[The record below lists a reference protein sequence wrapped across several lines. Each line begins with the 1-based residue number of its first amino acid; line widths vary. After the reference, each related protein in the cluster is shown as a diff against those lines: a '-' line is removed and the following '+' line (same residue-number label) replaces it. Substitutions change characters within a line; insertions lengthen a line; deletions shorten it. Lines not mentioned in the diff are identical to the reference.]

1 MERQEQRMTEAHEAS
16 LNAGGEGQAET
27 TISEP
32 GLEEHG
38 SASPFQSLRAL
49 LEKVRQNQKPVAS
62 RRELGRDK
70 SKSLFVLAG
79 VSVALLLLFLG
90 LFSSPKSRSPLPGET
105 ARGAPG
111 LGRKVTPG
119 QEQNDP
125 SKAVTPILNADV
137 RGGEG
142 APGSQVTPED
152 VGGTSARFG
161 GSSRVPGANTVALEK
176 PAPGRAMNAG
186 EYALKNVDFSDPA
199 VAQAAAIP
207 GPPPLPATESVSEL
221 KKPSIVF
228 VRSAQSTT
236 PTLHGLPSEDNT
248 LARLLPA
255 GTRLV
260 ARLEAPVSSA
270 APAPVIAVVE
280 YSYEH
285 DGEIVLPAG
294 AKVFGKLSHVSP
306 SGFVGFQFDRVE
318 LPDGTVE
325 KIEATAMDLKFGP
338 IKGEVSG
345 QKRGT
350 NFLVRTMTGLGTVAA
365 YVVGGQGNAGFSSP
379 ISDNS
384 LLRERI
390 ADNIGMAGQDEIN
403 MLAANQNIVVTVP
416 GNTRFYVVL
425 EKGSSDQQT
434 GKPGF
439 RSTDINSTSLANN
452 KVPTLEELRELIQ
465 LKNELNQMYLQPSA
479 QQTPAQQ

>member
-1 MERQEQRMTEAHEAS
+1 
-16 LNAGGEGQAET
+16 
-27 TISEP
+27 
-32 GLEEHG
+32 
-38 SASPFQSLRAL
+38 
-49 LEKVRQNQKPVAS
+49 
-62 RRELGRDK
+62 
-70 SKSLFVLAG
+70 
-79 VSVALLLLFLG
+79 VSVALLLVFFG
-90 LFSSPKSRSPLPGET
+90 VFSSPKNRSPLPGET
-105 ARGAPG
+105 ARGAPS
-111 LGRKVTPG
+111 LGRKLTPG

-125 SKAVTPILNADV
+125 SKAVTPILNADL
-137 RGGEG
+137 RSGDQ

-152 VGGTSARFG
+152 VGGTSARFAE
-161 GSSRVPGANTVALEK
+161 SPKATGANTLAPEK
-176 PAPGRAMNAG
+176 PAPGKVRNAR
-186 EYALKNVDFSDPA
+186 ENALKNVDFSDPA

-207 GPPPLPATESVSEL
+207 GPPPLPATEPVSDL

-236 PTLHGLPSEDNT
+236 PTFQSPLAEDST

-280 YSYEH
+280 YNYEH
-285 DGEIVLPAG
+285 NGEIVLPAG
-294 AKVFGKLSHVSP
+294 ARVFGKLSHVSP
-306 SGFVGFQFDRVE
+306 SGFVGFLFDRVVM
-318 LPDGTVE
+318 PDSSVE

-338 IKGEVSG
+338 LKGDVSG
-345 QKRGT
+345 RKRGT

-365 YVVGGQGNAGFSSP
+365 YVVGGQGTTGFNGP
-379 ISDNS
+379 ISENS

-425 EKGSSDQQT
+425 EKASSDQQT

-439 RSTDINSTSLANN
+439 RSTDITGTSLAHGR
-452 KVPTLEELRELIQ
+452 VPTLEELRELMQ
-465 LKNELNQMYLQPSA
+465 LKNELNQMYLQQST
-479 QQTPAQQ
+479 QQTPTQQ